1 MLCGTSPPLTIYLT
15 NILDIVRQNETVEIT
30 IDNLLE
36 EMASMINRVGVYNP
50 SEVVFLT
57 TQRIDLDQD

>member
-30 IDNLLE
+30 IDNLPE
-36 EMASMINRVGVYNP
+36 EMASMIYRVGVYNP

>member
-30 IDNLLE
+30 IDNLPE